1 MTNAQSKLITHY
13 DHTPHSILLSRAA
26 RNRYMTTEMMAEG
39 IYNAHRLSNSLPSSV
54 YGNELLLLPLLNV

>member
-1 MTNAQSKLITHY
+1 MTNAFSKLLIIQ
-13 DHTPHSILLSRAA
+13 DHTPHAILLSRAT

-54 YGNELLLLPLLNV
+54 YGHALLANALNV